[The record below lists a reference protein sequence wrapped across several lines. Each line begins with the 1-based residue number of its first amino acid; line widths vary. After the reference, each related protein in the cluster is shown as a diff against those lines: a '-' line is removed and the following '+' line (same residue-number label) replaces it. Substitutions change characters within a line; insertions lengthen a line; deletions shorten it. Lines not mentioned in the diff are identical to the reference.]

1 MVLSMAAVV
10 IMSKEDDG
18 RNKAVEAAG
27 TAVVGAGLLGGLLL
41 GGGLLAKAIGD
52 AAKRGNARSN
62 GGNIVRDHV
71 AHVPSG
77 RAPPYPAEAE
87 AEAAK
92 LPSGPYLHDAPPPPV
107 AILIQPEIPE
117 YEYECQDC
125 YHAPPGTLPEDPNC
139 SEIKGRRV
147 CCDYGEC
154 YGYTGPDPTPWQRA
168 KFTSC
173 EYSDGHLRCDF
184 SDDCSEINSR
194 MICCEEYGECSGY
207 NGDNPR
213 SHLCFFSDG
222 FEACA

>member
-1 MVLSMAAVV
+1 
-10 IMSKEDDG
+10 MSKEDDD

-77 RAPPYPAEAE
+77 PY
-87 AEAAK
+87 
-92 LPSGPYLHDAPPPPV
+92 DAPPGPYDAPSV
-107 AILIQPEIPE
+107 LIEPEFP
-117 YEYECQDC
+117 EYECQDC
-125 YHAPPGTLPEDPNC
+125 HAPPGTLPEDPNC

-207 NGDNPR
+207 DGPNPR
-213 SHLCFFSDG
+213 DNLCFFSDG
-222 FEACA
+222 VVEACA